1 MQKPAILAQGLAA
14 YAEWVGLAHTD
25 RAPLWVQRLQMN
37 ADEIGRFQAAA
48 TPDAAPFAALPI
60 AVEPPPAAWMT
71 AAPAAARS
79 GASPVPET
87 AAASRSAASALA
99 PTTASASATSHATT
113 NAASAADALARVRSL
128 PHLNAVTYLA
138 PPDAAIA
145 SGYLSGVPLVVKDM
159 IGVQGLP
166 RTAGSASSDTAPFAR
181 DSAAVAAL
189 KRQGAVVIGLSNLHE
204 LAFGP
209 SSNNPVHGQ
218 VVNPASPQRIPGG
231 SSGGSA
237 AAVAAGIVDLAL
249 GTDTGGSI
257 RIPAACCG
265 VVGFKPSYDAVSR
278 DGVIDI
284 SSSLDH
290 VGPIGRSVT
299 DCANAFAALTG
310 LDALPQLPERTVQ
323 GLRVGRLGGF
333 FADPLS
339 DDVRIAM
346 QRAARLLQHD
356 GARLIDIDEITGM
369 TLAPAIQFMTISAE
383 AATALH
389 ERLRSAGERLGED
402 VRVRL
407 EMASLLP
414 AHWYIKA
421 QRLRRQLVDRM
432 TALFDGC
439 DVLLCPVM
447 RTTAPRLGETS
458 VRIGP
463 RDYPLH
469 TAVSNLTLPFSLSGM
484 PAIALP
490 FGVAADGAP
499 LSVQLVGAPGKDW
512 ALLQTALRLEALHKA
527 G

>member
-1 MQKPAILAQGLAA
+1 MQNPAMLAQGLAA
-14 YAEWVGLAHTD
+14 YSEWAGLTHTD

-48 TPDAAPFAALPI
+48 TPDDAAYAAHPI
-60 AVEPPPAAWMT
+60 AVEPPPASWM
-71 AAPAAARS
+71 PAL
-79 GASPVPET
+79 SP
-87 AAASRSAASALA
+87 ASAPPAGHSL
-99 PTTASASATSHATT
+99 SR
-113 NAASAADALARVRSL
+113 AAEALERARRQH
-128 PHLNAVTYLA
+128 HLNAVVHLTQQVTA
-138 PPDAAIA
+138 DA

-159 IGVQGLP
+159 IGVQGMP
-166 RTAGSASSDTAPFAR
+166 RTGGSASSDTAPFPR

-189 KRQGAVVIGLSNLHE
+189 KRQGAIVIGLANLHE

-209 SSNNPVHGQ
+209 SSNNPVYGQ

-237 AAVAAGIVDLAL
+237 AAVAAGIVDVAL

-278 DGVIDI
+278 SGVIDI
-284 SSSLDH
+284 SASLDH

-310 LDALPQLPERTVQ
+310 LDTRPQLPDNTAQ
-323 GLRVGRLGGF
+323 GLRIGRLGGF
-333 FADPLS
+333 FANPLS
-339 DDVRIAM
+339 AAVQGAM
-346 QRAARLLQHD
+346 QCATGLLQHD
-356 GARLIDIDEITGM
+356 GATLIDIDDIDGM

-389 ERLRSAGERLGED
+389 ERLHMAGERMGED

-421 QRLRRQLVDRM
+421 QKLRRQLVDRM
-432 TALFDGC
+432 TALFDRC
-439 DVLLCPVM
+439 DVLICPVM
-447 RTTAPRLGETS
+447 RTTAPLLGETS
-458 VRIGP
+458 VRIGS

-484 PAIALP
+484 PAISLP
-490 FGVAADGAP
+490 LGMSSDGAP
-499 LSVQLVGAPGKDW
+499 LSVQLVGAPGRDW
-512 ALLQTALRLEALHKA
+512 ALLQVARRLETIHYHLKSN
-527 G
+527 